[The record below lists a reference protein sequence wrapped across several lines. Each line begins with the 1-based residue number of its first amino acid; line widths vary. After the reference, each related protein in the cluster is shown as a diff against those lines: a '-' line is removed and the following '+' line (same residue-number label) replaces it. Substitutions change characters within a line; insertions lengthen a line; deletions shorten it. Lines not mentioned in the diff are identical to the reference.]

1 MKNDLL
7 TADSRKLNRIIF
19 ILSIFG
25 IILAIYVLQSFL
37 RHASIVC
44 LNSGCETVRKSSY
57 SYIFGIPVPAFGLIG
72 YTLISILTFLRTTS
86 RDIRLSQWIVGIA
99 TFGVVFVSWF
109 TFTEIFIIKA
119 ICTWCAVSAVNMFAI
134 FYLSLKSIKKETYAT
149 HG

>member
-7 TADSRKLNRIIF
+7 TADPKKLNRIIF

-25 IILAIYVLQSFL
+25 TIMAIYVLQSFL
-37 RHASIVC
+37 RQSSIVC
-44 LNSGCETVRKSSY
+44 LNSGCETVRKSSF

-72 YTLISILTFLRTTS
+72 YTLLAILTFLRTTS
-86 RDIRLSQWIVGIA
+86 RDIRLSQWMVGIA
-99 TFGVVFVSWF
+99 TFGIVFVSWF

-119 ICTWCAVSAVNMFAI
+119 ICTWCAVSAVNMFVI
-134 FYLSLKSIKKETYAT
+134 FYFALNCYKIEKYAA